1 MLADSRGMSKHIA
14 LDLLNQNS
22 DNNRRCERAI
32 EANSPRRVVR
42 ARELGKK
49 NPTFKAKQNKKTH
62 TQSKGSSPASY
73 PGMSVNFLI

>member
-49 NPTFKAKQNKKTH
+49 IPRPKQNKTKKH
-62 TQSKGSSPASY
+62 ILKVKVHPPRHIQECP
-73 PGMSVNFLI
+73 

>member
-49 NPTFKAKQNKKTH
+49 IPRPKQNKTKKN
-62 TQSKGSSPASY
+62 TQSKGSSPASC